1 MIANKHI
8 CIPVFSNSLLTARL
22 GAQALLAGLALLL
35 RLDGGLGHF
44 FLLVTPSLRIILFDH
59 DAVFKLLRLDLIQV
73 LRLDDVLEAALVTI
87 ALELAQQVQL
97 VTLELLNTLIERRD
111 TVKHLIV
118 LVLEFETVL
127 LSLTQLLLKKLF
139 LALKPHVL
147 FLFIVKVVLD
157 CSPGRYGP
165 L

>member
-1 MIANKHI
+1 MHI
-8 CIPVFSNSLLTARL
+8 CIPVSCNSLLAARL
-22 GAQALLAGLALLL
+22 GAQALLAGLTLFL
-35 RLDGGLGHF
+35 RLYGGLGHL
-44 FLLVTPSLRIILFDH
+44 FLLVTPSLRIILLYH
-59 DAVFKLLRLDLIQV
+59 DAVFKLLRLNLIQV
-73 LRLDDVLEAALVTI
+73 LRLDDVLEATLVTV
-87 ALELAQQVQL
+87 AFELAQQVQL
-97 VTLELLNTLIERRD
+97 VTLELLDTLIERRD

-127 LSLTQLLLKKLF
+127 LCLTQLLLKELF
-139 LALKPHVL
+139 LALQPHVL